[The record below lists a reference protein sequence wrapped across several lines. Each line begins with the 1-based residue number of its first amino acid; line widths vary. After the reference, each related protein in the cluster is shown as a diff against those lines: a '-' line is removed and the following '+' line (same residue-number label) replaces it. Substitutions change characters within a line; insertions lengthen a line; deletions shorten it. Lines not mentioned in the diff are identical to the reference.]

1 MILSAVFLS
10 IGAIFTLGLAL
21 YYNLKILENFWS
33 NRESSMA
40 AFFLREEIAS
50 AFKVLAVAQFLFSVT
65 VGISLLGYLDVQFL
79 ALRQAVVAGAVILL
93 FGFLYFFRVIAV
105 VTSKYNTER
114 ESGDLP
120 IEEYLSG

>member
-40 AFFLREEIAS
+40 AFFLRDEIAS
-50 AFKVLAVAQFLFSVT
+50 AFKVLAVAQFLFSFT
-65 VGISLLGYLDVQFL
+65 VGVSLLRYLDVRFL
-79 ALRQAVVAGAVILL
+79 ILRQSVVAGAVILL
-93 FGFLYFFRVIAV
+93 FGFLYFFRVIAI
-105 VTSKYNTER
+105 VTSEYNAER
-114 ESGDLP
+114 KSGDLP
-120 IEEYLSG
+120 IEEYLS